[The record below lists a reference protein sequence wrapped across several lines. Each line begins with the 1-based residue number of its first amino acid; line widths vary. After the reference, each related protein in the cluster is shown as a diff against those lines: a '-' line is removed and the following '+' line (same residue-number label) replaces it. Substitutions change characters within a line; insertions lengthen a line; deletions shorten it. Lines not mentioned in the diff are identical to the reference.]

1 MQDIKERLA
10 ALREAM
16 KQQHAAAFII
26 PGTDPHAS
34 EYITE
39 HWQERVWISGFT
51 GSAGTVVVTQKA
63 AGLWTDSRYF
73 LQAEIQLKDTGI
85 ELFKAGLPDTPS
97 INAWLISMLKK
108 GERVAVNPEM
118 FSVKAYAEMQADFET
133 AGLELVSRDFL
144 KTLWHDRPGLPIEPF
159 FVLDTEYTGKNVSD
173 KLAQVRSI
181 MESHDADVCI
191 FSALDDIAWLLNI
204 RGTDVDFNPVVI
216 SYAMVEKEHCTLFIA
231 PEKLTTE
238 TVRYVVSNKIAI
250 ADYENI
256 YSALKSIH
264 NYSTVMYDG
273 TRLNRALYDAIPA
286 SCRKLDVLSPVQ
298 KLKSIKNGTELK
310 GIRQAMLSDGV
321 ALVRFFIWLE
331 QNLSKGHLTE
341 CDIMTMLKSFRAE
354 DPHFMGESFGTI
366 AGYGPNGAIVHYAA
380 HDDTC
385 ATLAPDNLLL
395 LDSGGQYLNGTT
407 DITRTICLGQPTEQ
421 QKHDFT
427 LVLKGHIALA
437 RAKFPKGTRGSQL
450 DILAHQFLWQEGL
463 HYGHGTGHGV
473 GHFLCVH
480 EGPQNIRMD
489 ENPTVLE
496 PGMVISD
503 EPGIYR
509 TGEYGIR
516 TENLVTVVEDETN
529 DFASFLRFETLTL
542 FPYDRNLIDP
552 DMLNQ
557 QEKDWVNS
565 YHKRVYESIS
575 PLLSKDEQNWLKLK
589 CAEIC

>member
-1 MQDIKERLA
+1 MQNIKERLE

-16 KQQHAAAFII
+16 KQQRIAAFII

-51 GSAGTVVVTQKA
+51 GSAGTVVVTQKE

-73 LQAEIQLKDTGI
+73 LQADIQLKDTGI

-97 INAWLISMLKK
+97 INAWLVSVLKK

-118 FSVKAYAEMQADFET
+118 FSVRAYAEMSADFE
-133 AGLELVSRDFL
+133 AAELELVPRDFL
-144 KTLWHDRPGLPIEPF
+144 KLLWHDRPGLPIEPF
-159 FVLDTEYTGKNVSD
+159 FVLDTEYAGRTVGD
-173 KLAQVRSI
+173 KLAQVRSV
-181 MESHDADVCI
+181 MDSHGADVCV

-231 PEKLTTE
+231 PEKLTAE

-256 YSALKSIH
+256 YSALKSIQ

-286 SCRKLDVLSPVQ
+286 SCRKIDVLSPVQ
-298 KLKSIKNGTELK
+298 RLKSIKNETELK

-321 ALVRFFIWLE
+321 ALARFFIWLE
-331 QNLSKGHLTE
+331 QNVAKGHLTE
-341 CDIMTMLKSFRAE
+341 CDIMTMLKGFRAE

-380 HDDTC
+380 SDETC
-385 ATLAPDNLLL
+385 ATLQPDNLLL

-407 DITRTICLGQPTEQ
+407 DITRTVCLGQPTEQ

-437 RAKFPKGTRGSQL
+437 RARFPKGTRGSQL

-529 DFASFLRFETLTL
+529 DFASFLKFETLTL
-542 FPYDRNLIDP
+542 CPYDHNLIDT

-557 QEKDWVNS
+557 AEKDWINA
-565 YHKRVYESIS
+565 YHKRVYDSIA
-575 PLLSKDEQNWLKLK
+575 PLLNKDEQNWLKLK
-589 CAEIC
+589 CAEI

>member
-1 MQDIKERLA
+1 MQNIKERLE

-16 KQQHAAAFII
+16 KQQRVAAFII

-73 LQAEIQLKDTGI
+73 LQADIQLKDTGI
-85 ELFKAGLPDTPS
+85 DLFKAGLPDTPS
-97 INAWLISMLKK
+97 INTWLVSVLKK

-118 FSVKAYAEMQADFET
+118 FSVRAYAEMSADFEV

-144 KTLWHDRPGLPIEPF
+144 KMLWHDRPSLPIEPF
-159 FVLDTEYTGKNVSD
+159 FVLDTEYAGRTVSD
-173 KLAQVRSI
+173 KLAQVRAI
-181 MESHDADVCI
+181 MDSHGADVCV

-231 PEKLTTE
+231 PEKLTAE

-256 YSALKSIH
+256 YSALKSIQ

-273 TRLNRALYDAIPA
+273 TRLNRALYDAIPT
-286 SCRKLDVLSPVQ
+286 SCRKIDVLSPVQ
-298 KLKSIKNGTELK
+298 NLKSIKNETELK

-331 QNLSKGHLTE
+331 QNVAKGHLTE
-341 CDIMTMLKSFRAE
+341 CDIMTMLKGFRAE

-366 AGYGPNGAIVHYAA
+366 AGYGSNGAIVHYAA
-380 HDDTC
+380 SDETC
-385 ATLAPDNLLL
+385 ATLQPDSLLL

-407 DITRTICLGQPTEQ
+407 DITRTVCLGQPTER

-437 RAKFPKGTRGSQL
+437 CAKFPKGTRGSQL

-489 ENPTVLE
+489 ENPTVLA

-529 DFASFLRFETLTL
+529 DFASFLKFETLTL
-542 FPYDRNLIDP
+542 CPYDSNLIDV

-557 QEKDWVNS
+557 AEKDWINA
-565 YHKRVYESIS
+565 YHKRVYDNIA
-575 PLLSKDEQNWLKLK
+575 PLLNKEEQSWLKLK
-589 CAEIC
+589 CSEI